1 MQAVAV
7 GLIFLSVSVLHD
19 AQLLS
24 DAPTTVPELEPG
36 RDLRVHCSGVRKSTC
51 RPEQFGWSGV
61 QYACRTPLHKRA
73 FRAIYMTKRLWV
85 AGLLFAMSTLAPLAA
100 TRDAAWRAV
109 DEAIQKGLPRTA
121 ITNLDLIIPAAL
133 QDKAYGEAT
142 KAIARKI
149 VLEGNVQGNKAEE
162 KITRMEAEIA
172 KAPRELK
179 PLLQTVLATWYWHYF
194 QNNRWRFLRRTATAA
209 P

>member
-73 FRAIYMTKRLWV
+73 FRAIYMTQRLWV

-100 TRDAAWRAV
+100 KWRAFSWTAHEV
-109 DEAIQKGLPRTA
+109 DGHDMGALVDLMGNVPDGSGRPVAI
-121 ITNLDLIIPAAL
+121 
-133 QDKAYGEAT
+133 
-142 KAIARKI
+142 IARTVKGKGVSFMEDDNNWHYRI
-149 VLEGNVQGNKAEE
+149 PTAEE
-162 KITRMEAEIA
+162 VEAA
-172 KAPRELK
+172 RRELG
-179 PLLQTVLATWYWHYF
+179 V
-194 QNNRWRFLRRTATAA
+194 R
-209 P
+209 